1 MMKITHGKDKR
12 ITIISPDQR
21 YIATLWKRGRQ
32 WTYSIEDVWDQGTQK
47 AFIKAFKKT
56 TGKVRGCLVFVLPD
70 MTVKTYFLKD
80 LKGVDKARKGFS
92 VQTFDQK
99 KDGTD

>member
-1 MMKITHGKDKR
+1 MEKTNALLLFHR
-12 ITIISPDQR
+12 IKGILRHCGSEGDNGLIP
-21 YIATLWKRGRQ
+21 LKMFG
-32 WTYSIEDVWDQGTQK
+32 
-47 AFIKAFKKT
+47 IKVRKKLLLKHLKKT